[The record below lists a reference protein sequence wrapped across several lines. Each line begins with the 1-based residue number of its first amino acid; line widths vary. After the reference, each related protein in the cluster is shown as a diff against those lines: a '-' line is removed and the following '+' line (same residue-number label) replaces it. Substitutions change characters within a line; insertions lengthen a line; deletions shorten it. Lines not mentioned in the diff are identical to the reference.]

1 VPAPQSYSRNGVPGR
16 ECYNTRYRQA
26 SSGTSGSRYIQ
37 MSQQTPKELWAEEAD
52 ERIRYG
58 KGFHWVE
65 SPIVSEYLN
74 RNISGD
80 PAVNWLVYSVSKY
93 IHDRVSPRIL
103 SLACGGG
110 ALERDLLRL
119 KPDAHIIAMDFSPG
133 AIALA
138 KRRSLEVGQE
148 IDYQVADLNV
158 ANLEPNA
165 FDFVV
170 AGSALH
176 HIVALEHILGQVRD
190 CLKPGGL
197 LIVNDYVG
205 PNQLHWTPAQVQAI
219 NEILVLLPDHYRRRI
234 SNRQEYK
241 REFLGPSP
249 IADMNEN
256 DPTEAV
262 RSSEIVALTRGM
274 FDLLE
279 FKPFGG
285 TLLHMLLQDILGN
298 FNPADETDCCVLR
311 LICHLEWKLI
321 TTGALS
327 SDFAYFVGQASR

>member
-1 VPAPQSYSRNGVPGR
+1 V
-16 ECYNTRYRQA
+16 
-26 SSGTSGSRYIQ
+26 
-37 MSQQTPKELWAEEAD
+37 SQQIAKELWAEEAD
-52 ERIRYG
+52 ERVRYG

-65 SPIVSEYLN
+65 SPIVAEYMN

-80 PAVNWLVYSVSKY
+80 PAINWVEYSVGKY
-93 IHDRVSPRIL
+93 IRRSIAPRIL

-119 KPDAHIIAMDFSPG
+119 KPDAHIVAMDFSPG

-138 KRRSLEVGQE
+138 RQRSAEAGQE

-158 ANLEPNA
+158 ANLEPKA
-165 FDFVV
+165 FDFVI
-170 AGSALH
+170 ATSALH
-176 HIVALEHILGQVRD
+176 HIAELEHLLRQVRD
-190 CLKPGGL
+190 CLKPDGL
-197 LIVNDYVG
+197 LIANDYIG
-205 PNQLHWTPAQVQAI
+205 PNQLHWTPPQVAEI
-219 NEILVLLPDHYRRRI
+219 NEILALLPDRYRRRI
-234 SNRQEYK
+234 SNPEEYK

-249 IADMNEN
+249 AGTMNEQ

-262 RSSEIVALTRGM
+262 RSSEIVPLTRRM

-285 TLLHMLLQDILGN
+285 TLLQMLLQDILGN
-298 FNPADETDCCVLR
+298 FNPTDEADCCILR

-321 TTGALS
+321 TTGVLT
-327 SDFAYFVGQASR
+327 SDFAYFVGESTQ

>member
-1 VPAPQSYSRNGVPGR
+1 
-16 ECYNTRYRQA
+16 
-26 SSGTSGSRYIQ
+26 
-37 MSQQTPKELWAEEAD
+37 MSQQTSKELWAEEAD
-52 ERIRYG
+52 ERVRYG

-65 SPIVSEYLN
+65 SPIVAEYLN
-74 RNISGD
+74 RNVSGD
-80 PAVNWLVYSVSKY
+80 PAVNWVVYSVAKY
-93 IHDRVSPRIL
+93 LHRSVSPRIL

-110 ALERDLLRL
+110 ARERDLLRL
-119 KPDAHIIAMDFSPG
+119 KPDAHIVAMDFSPG

-138 KRRSLEVGQE
+138 RQRSSEAGLE

-158 ANLEPNA
+158 ANLEPKA

-170 AGSALH
+170 AASALH
-176 HIVALEHILGQVRD
+176 HIAELEHSLRQVRD

-197 LIVNDYVG
+197 FIVNDYVG
-205 PNQLHWTPAQVQAI
+205 PNHLHWTSVQVDAI
-219 NEILVLLPDHYRRRI
+219 NEILALLPDRYRRRI
-234 SNRQEYK
+234 SNPQEYK

-249 IADMNEN
+249 IAAMNEQ

-285 TLLHMLLQDILGN
+285 TLLHMLFQDILGN
-298 FNPADETDCCVLR
+298 FNPADEIDCCVLR

-321 TTGALS
+321 TTGALT
-327 SDFAYFVGQASR
+327 SDFVYFVGEPRR